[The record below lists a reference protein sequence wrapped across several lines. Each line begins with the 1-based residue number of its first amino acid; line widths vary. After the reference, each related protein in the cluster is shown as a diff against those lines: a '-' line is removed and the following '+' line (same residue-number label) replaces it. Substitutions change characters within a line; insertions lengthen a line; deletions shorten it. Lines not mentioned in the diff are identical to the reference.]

1 MKRKKCFADGGLTE
15 DETAGLDTGY
25 RQGAEA
31 PAGTGEDE
39 RPAPTGMSEATKFAE
54 PATFGAAFKAARAS
68 GAKTFEFKGKKYTTD
83 LAGSKTSISAPAQT
97 TVPKRDV
104 KGADGLPAAPEKRPG
119 IMARMREKDKGLND
133 KLLAGLRKQ
142 KEDAA
147 YDSYESSKRNSASKN
162 DAPEPKKKVLGPA
175 SEQKFLGSGYAG
187 GGKVRGAGKA
197 SKGVRAA
204 KCC

>member
-68 GAKTFEFKGKKYTTD
+68 GAKTFEFKGKKYTTE
-83 LAGSKTSISAPAQT
+83 LASPKAPTQT

-104 KGADGLPAAPEKRPG
+104 KGADGLPTAPEKRLD

-133 KLLAGLRKQ
+133 RFIEGLKKREAARKETEKNQ
-142 KEDAA
+142 LTRDN
-147 YDSYESSKRNSASKN
+147 YDSKMGLDVTGLKA
-162 DAPEPKKKVLGPA
+162 
-175 SEQKFLGSGYAG
+175 